1 MWFKLTALFL
11 DSVYVKYV
19 NVFKKYACDIFS
31 LVNSEREIT
40 QTLNLEELFCD
51 SEIRFRTSAHLD
63 RLILSVNRFM

>member
-40 QTLNLEELFCD
+40 QAVNLEELFL
-51 SEIRFRTSAHLD
+51 RFR
-63 RLILSVNRFM
+63 N